1 MKCHVLQISLF
12 CPACTSL
19 SFRSRFVPTA
29 REPGGRHEMSCFV
42 VFRGIACL
50 SMPGLSCIVSP
61 SRSPPPGSG
70 TLFRAYRA
78 RGGGRPLA
86 PARFARLI
94 APARARARDPGRGA
108 HVSRRF
114 LKGLFAPAR
123 TGGRGGPARMPL
135 LFSRLISER
144 ASRCQSFSGNNSNK
158 KRTND
163 CNRIQLSDSP
173 PACGSGRS
181 VRPGHSTAMSAAAT
195 RRSSAISTL

>member
-1 MKCHVLQISLF
+1 MFRQFSCFVLSAPVLPSAPVSFRPPGNPGGVMKCHVLS
-12 CPACTSL
+12 CSGASPAFPC
-19 SFRSRFVPTA
+19 R
-29 REPGGRHEMSCFV
+29 
-42 VFRGIACL
+42 
-50 SMPGLSCIVSP
+50 VSP
-61 SRSPPPGSG
+61 ASFLLPVPRLPVAGP
-70 TLFRAYRA
+70 FFARIA

-94 APARARARDPGRGA
+94 APARARARDPGLEA

-144 ASRCQSFSGNNSNK
+144 TSRCQPFSGNNSNT
-158 KRTND
+158 KRTTG
-163 CNRIQLSDSP
+163 CNRMQLSDSP
-173 PACGSGRS
+173 PACGNGRS